1 MKLKSQKNFIDYE
14 PLTVPDESH
23 TPKYADP
30 QTMVRNPPAEAL
42 RLSQH
47 LSQQK
52 SESSNVPTTSLIP
65 KGSECEPSDIP
76 RQ

>member
-42 RLSQH
+42 RLS
-47 LSQQK
+47 
-52 SESSNVPTTSLIP
+52 
-65 KGSECEPSDIP
+65 
-76 RQ
+76 